1 MMYFCDADH
10 TGSATLWLRASF
22 FTARSDLNVIPEW
35 RENWERWLMRAA
47 AHGARAVSW
56 LKRHARNFAGKP
68 DGSVTIEF
76 VLWMPV
82 LLLIL
87 AFSADAS
94 QLYLIRANMWT
105 VAGETARRMTTGQ
118 LNSGTAQ
125 AFAAGQLLYPNLPYT
140 YSFVQGSATAS
151 PPVDDVAEISI
162 PVANASVFGVLAVWG
177 NFTNSVLDAKV
188 TMRSEQ

>member
-1 MMYFCDADH
+1 M
-10 TGSATLWLRASF
+10 TATC
-22 FTARSDLNVIPEW
+22 
-35 RENWERWLMRAA
+35 
-47 AHGARAVSW
+47 GAPAVSR
-56 LKRHARNFAGKP
+56 LKRQARDFTKQR

-94 QLYLIRANMWT
+94 QLYLIRANLWT

-118 LNSGTAQ
+118 LNASTAQ
-125 AFAAGQLLYPNLPYT
+125 AYAASQLLYPNLPYT
-140 YSFVQGSATAS
+140 YSFTQGSAAAS
-151 PPVDDVAEISI
+151 PPVDDVAEIKV

-177 NFTNSVLDAKV
+177 NFTNAVLDAKV
-188 TMRSEQ
+188 TMRPEQ

>member
-1 MMYFCDADH
+1 MMHFCDSGR
-10 TGSATLWLRASF
+10 TGWLPLWLHAGF
-22 FTARSDLNVIPEW
+22 FTARFDRDGICAP
-35 RENWERWLMRAA
+35 RDDWEQWLMTAA
-47 AHGARAVSW
+47 AYGARAVSW
-56 LKRHARNFAGKP
+56 AGRQARNFARKP

-118 LNSGTAQ
+118 LTSGTAQ
-125 AFAAGQLLYPNLPYT
+125 AYAAGQLLYPNLPYT

-151 PPVDDVAEISI
+151 PPVDDVAEISVPI
-162 PVANASVFGVLAVWG
+162 ANASVFGVLAVWG